1 MERFSSRKLTRK
13 EQMVKRE
20 VDIYHV
26 SDVDNTAAIY
36 VGNRAMNVYQA
47 IDLPDAECDG
57 LTFKRRVVQTGKNTC
72 LLLARWKPER
82 HLRRTT
88 TEWSQKWFVEKRLFP
103 PDTERFFARLERQ
116 VREAQEA
123 AEAEESQEQSPKR

>member
-13 EQMVKRE
+13 EKLVKRE
-20 VDIYHV
+20 VDTYHV

-36 VGNRAMNVYQA
+36 VGSKALNVYQS

-57 LTFKRRVVQTGKNTC
+57 LTFKRRVVQTGKSTC

-103 PDTERFFARLERQ
+103 TNTERFFAKLERQ

-123 AEAEESQEQSPKR
+123 AENEKAKEQSKKR

>member
-1 MERFSSRKLTRK
+1 
-13 EQMVKRE
+13 MVKRE